1 PDQMKKRN
9 EEWGNEAYDRK
20 VGEAWDAF
28 ATSAGKWMKLERS
41 RGEAAIAK
49 VYADMLAGRINPAE
63 GHLLSL
69 G

>member
-1 PDQMKKRN
+1 
-9 EEWGNEAYDRK
+9 
-20 VGEAWDAF
+20 
-28 ATSAGKWMKLERS
+28 MKLERG
-41 RGEAAIAK
+41 RGEAAIAR